1 MNDLYANGLF
11 VLFQATIEVWEQF
24 SWVLNYGA
32 KVQLLSEGAVTQISG
47 KLSNFTGNYYSSTV
61 FER

>member
-32 KVQLLSEGAVTQISG
+32 KVQLLSEVSVTQISG
-47 KLSNFTGNYYSSTV
+47 KLSNF
-61 FER
+61 